1 MPAKRTSRE
10 RFTELLFYG
19 VLIGMGYL
27 ALTIV
32 WPFLAPLAWAA
43 ILAMTLR
50 PVYMHFR
57 IRLSAGNA
65 ALSTTLLTALL
76 LITPAVFLAAVVMQ
90 QVPAAIDYVTSLS
103 ATTPQEILSLWT
115 RLRAR
120 VPVPLPPDPMTLIAE
135 GAKTA
140 ATYVV
145 GGAGS
150 ILANVLSTFGS
161 LLVMLFA
168 LFFFLRDGKAFAE
181 VIRRLLPFSDTESD
195 RLIHETTELVVASVG
210 AGLTVAFVQG
220 VIGGIAFWILGLPA
234 PAVWGT
240 AIAICSL
247 LPVVGATIVWVPV
260 AAWLFFSGDVGRAL
274 AMVGLCGVI
283 LGSVDNVLR
292 PLLLAGRTSA
302 SGLVVFIGLLGGA
315 SAFGFVGIVLGPIVL
330 VITGTLID
338 AMTRR
343 VHAPD
348 ETISVIE

>member
-1 MPAKRTSRE
+1 MAKRSSRE
-10 RFTELLFYG
+10 RFTELLFYA
-19 VLIGMGYL
+19 VLIGMAYL
-27 ALTIV
+27 ALVIV

-50 PVYMHFR
+50 PVYLWFCVRFR
-57 IRLSAGNA
+57 NGNA
-65 ALSTTLLTALL
+65 ALFTTLLAGLVI
-76 LITPAVFLAAVVMQ
+76 ITPAIFLAAVIAQ
-90 QVPAAIDYVTSLS
+90 QVPAALEYVDGLS
-103 ATTPQEILSLWT
+103 ATTPQQILRFWT
-115 RLRAR
+115 NLRGR
-120 VPVPLPPDPMTLIAE
+120 VPVALPPDPMTLITQ
-135 GAKTA
+135 GAQTA
-140 ATYVV
+140 ASYLV

-168 LFFFLRDGKAFAE
+168 LFFLLRDGRAFGAI
-181 VIRRLLPFSDTESD
+181 IRRLLPFSETESD
-195 RLIHETTELVVASVG
+195 RLIAETSELVVASVG

-220 VIGGIAFWILGLPA
+220 VVGGLAFWMLGLPA
-234 PAVWGT
+234 PAVWGA

-247 LPVVGATIVWVPV
+247 IPVVGATIAWVPV
-260 AAWLFFSGDVGRAL
+260 AAWLFFSGEVARAL
-274 AMVGLCGVI
+274 LMTGLCGVV

-292 PLLLAGRTSA
+292 PILLAGRTSA

-343 VHAPD
+343 VQAPD
-348 ETISVIE
+348 EPMSVIE

>member
-1 MPAKRTSRE
+1 MATRSSRE

-32 WPFLAPLAWAA
+32 WPFLTPLAWAA

-50 PVYMHFR
+50 PVYLWFCVRMR
-57 IRLSAGNA
+57 NGNA
-65 ALSTTLLTALL
+65 ALATTALAGL
-76 LITPAVFLAAVVMQ
+76 VIITPAVFLSAVIAQ
-90 QVPAAIDYVTSLS
+90 QVPAAIDYVNGLS
-103 ATTPQEILSLWT
+103 ATTPQQILRFWANI
-115 RLRAR
+115 RAR
-120 VPVPLPPDPMTLIAE
+120 VPVPLPPDPMTLVSQ
-135 GAKTA
+135 GAQTA
-140 ATYVV
+140 ASYVL

-150 ILANVLSTFGS
+150 IVANVLSTLGS
-161 LLVMLFA
+161 LFVMLFA
-168 LFFFLRDGKAFAE
+168 LFFLLRDGRNFA
-181 VIRRLLPFSDTESD
+181 VLIRGLLPFSEAESD
-195 RLIHETTELVVASVG
+195 RLITETTELVVASVG

-220 VIGGIAFWILGLPA
+220 VVGGLAFWVLGLPA
-234 PAVWGT
+234 PAVWGA

-247 LPVVGATIVWVPV
+247 IPVVGATIVWVPV

-274 AMVGLCGVI
+274 LMTGLCGVV

-292 PLLLAGRTSA
+292 PVLLAGRTSA
-302 SGLVVFIGLLGGA
+302 SGLIVFIGLLGGA

-348 ETISVIE
+348 ESLSVIE